1 MADNTPSFDGLIVEP
16 PQAIPLQAAAPTV
29 SAAATSVP
37 AISATAIP
45 AAAAGNIVFRCSNGH
60 RIVAPAT
67 MAGQRG
73 KCSKCGVLIPMIP
86 GKSEPRSEPRVAPPR
101 AAGGGLASRAAA
113 ATAEPRAAGGKSGQ
127 PIAAE
132 APGPVTVSE
141 RPTTAAEPPQAGGQ
155 PGSRVD
161 IFAGLAELSDSQ
173 APSSGVIEEL
183 EVAGSWAQD
192 QPSIHQSSPVLQSM
206 GIIEEPSQ
214 PAAAF
219 QPNPTAALM
228 ARLFE
233 EVQHGGVV
241 EVHVSGGSVI
251 LPEFY
256 EAHWSTGT
264 HGLFASRAADGT
276 VTLTAVAWDS
286 ILKIIVRQV
295 NGLPDGMFE

>member
-1 MADNTPSFDGLIVEP
+1 MADNTPSFDGLIFEP
-16 PQAIPLQAAAPTV
+16 PQAIPIQAAAPAV
-29 SAAATSVP
+29 SAAT
-37 AISATAIP
+37 T
-45 AAAAGNIVFRCSNGH
+45 GNIVFRCSNGH
-60 RIVAPAT
+60 RINAPAA

-73 KCSKCGVLIPMIP
+73 KCSKCGVLIPVIP
-86 GKSEPRSEPRVAPPR
+86 GESEPRVAPPR
-101 AAGGGLASRAAA
+101 AAGGGLAGRAAA
-113 ATAEPRAAGGKSGQ
+113 ATPEPKAAGGKSGQ

-141 RPTTAAEPPQAGGQ
+141 RPTPAAEPPQAGGQ

-161 IFAGLAELSDSQ
+161 MFAGLAELSDSQ
-173 APSSGVIEEL
+173 APSSGAIEDL
-183 EVAGSWAQD
+183 EVAGSRAQD
-192 QPSIHQSSPVLQSM
+192 EPSIHQSSPVLQSM
-206 GIIEEPSQ
+206 EIIEEPSQ

-219 QPNPTAALM
+219 QANPTAALM

-256 EAHWSTGT
+256 EARWSTGT
-264 HGLFASRAADGT
+264 HGLFASRAADDT